1 MAASPA
7 TLPSKSPKS
16 VGRSRSLGAPSS
28 SSPKGAGAA
37 GGSSSRSSSQ
47 EPGGD
52 SPRRQEFIAATVL
65 YSHDRDEA
73 RCSAAERAVLKHVR
87 ENYTIPEDFEV
98 NKARYGPLSGSDY
111 AARVLI
117 NFGAGTLPLRPGKA
131 RVPMCAQCA
140 GAGHFRSDCP
150 TLLG

>member
-1 MAASPA
+1 VAAASPA
-7 TLPSKSPKS
+7 STLPSKSPKS

-28 SSPKGAGAA
+28 PKGTGAGA
-37 GGSSSRSSSQ
+37 GGSRSSSQ
-47 EPGGD
+47 EPGD
-52 SPRRQEFIAATVL
+52 SPRRQEFIAATVA

-73 RCSAAERAVLKHVR
+73 RCTPAERAVLQHVR
-87 ENYTIPEDFEV
+87 ETYAIPDDFEV

-140 GAGHFRSDCP
+140 GTGHFRPDCP